1 MNEDLKTY
9 YRSLDN
15 YVKLCMTTFGK
26 IKLSV
31 IPEGVSFAVYN
42 YFKEQP
48 KMPSYDDFFKSCVH
62 QCETLKVDL
71 KPRFDAFHALC
82 KKHNI
87 DSHKTATSY
96 IPIIPDDAPVDAEAE
111 FWKIE
116 KAKLTPSGI
125 ASSVL
130 NGYINNPYRNAVL
143 ALSDHVYPELLKLYC
158 IVHTDTRCGIKDYD
172 SLKNYLTELHS
183 TFK

>member
-31 IPEGVSFAVYN
+31 IPEGISFSVYN
-42 YFKEQP
+42 YFKDQP
-48 KMPSYDDFFKSCVH
+48 KMPSYDDFFKSCEH
-62 QCETLKVDL
+62 QCQTLKVDL
-71 KPRFDAFHALC
+71 KPRFEAFHALC

-87 DSHKTATSY
+87 DHYKTATTY
-96 IPIIPDDAPVDAEAE
+96 IPIIPQDEEKDVEAE

-116 KAKLTPSGI
+116 RSKLTPSGI
-125 ASSVL
+125 ASSFI
-130 NGYINNPYRNAVL
+130 NGYTPNPYRNYVL
-143 ALSDHVYPELLKLYC
+143 SLKEQQYPDLLKLYC
-158 IVHTDTRCGIKDYD
+158 IVHPDIRAGVKDYD